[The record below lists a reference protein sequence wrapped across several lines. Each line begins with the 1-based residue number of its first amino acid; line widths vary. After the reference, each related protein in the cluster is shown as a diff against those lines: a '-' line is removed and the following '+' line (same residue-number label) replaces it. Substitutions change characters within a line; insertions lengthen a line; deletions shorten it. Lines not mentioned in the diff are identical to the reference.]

1 MENKIGKTINLEL
14 TGIDGNAY
22 AIMGTFSRQ
31 ARREGWTEQEIEL
44 VLEEAK
50 SGNYDH
56 LLSTIM
62 VYCEPKD
69 KEDENF
75 NL

>member
-22 AIMGTFSRQ
+22 AVMGAFSRQ
-31 ARREGWTEQEIEL
+31 ARREGWTQQEIDH

-50 SGNYDH
+50 KGDYDH

-62 VYCEPKD
+62 VHCESKD
-69 KEDENF
+69 
-75 NL
+75 